1 MINHFFSLILFCLVI
16 FAIGCG
22 NSNKNILI
30 IKVGTTQITYVDVE
44 TKLNIEACYR
54 DDKTKPESW
63 LGLYQ
68 LIENSLTEEIAR
80 TVGIEITPAMMA
92 DEVKRVDKETKAPGI
107 LNAVKKVCPD
117 DKAYQEIYLKPRVI
131 NRLLHYRFSED
142 KTIQHE
148 PYRKA
153 TDMLTLA
160 KSGKDLKL
168 LDGYEVKDI
177 DLSKPQQPN
186 PELSRFNLNLAEA
199 EKELAESILNNL
211 QPGQVY
217 RSLRDDRYVFT
228 IIKLL
233 EKKDRF
239 YKYEVVTVKKVDF
252 DKWFDDMLRS
262 IRKEVY
268 QKDKIEEILKNI
280 STGPVHAFLI
290 KP

>member
-1 MINHFFSLILFCLVI
+1 M
-16 FAIGCG
+16 
-22 NSNKNILI
+22 
-30 IKVGTTQITYVDVE
+30 
-44 TKLNIEACYR
+44 
-54 DDKTKPESW
+54 
-63 LGLYQ
+63 
-68 LIENSLTEEIAR
+68 
-80 TVGIEITPAMMA
+80 
-92 DEVKRVDKETKAPGI
+92 
-107 LNAVKKVCPD
+107 KKVCPD